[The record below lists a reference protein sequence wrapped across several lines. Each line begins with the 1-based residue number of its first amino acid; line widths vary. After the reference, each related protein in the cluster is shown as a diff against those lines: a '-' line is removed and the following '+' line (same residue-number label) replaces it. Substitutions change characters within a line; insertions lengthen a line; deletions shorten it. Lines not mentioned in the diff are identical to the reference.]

1 MTLAIH
7 MTFKNHTSIRASYI
21 QGCMSVTPLFSK
33 GQVTGSFRSH
43 FGVITG
49 PGINTDSPKFE
60 NEIGLI

>member
-21 QGCMSVTPLFSK
+21 QGCMSVTPLFPK
-33 GQVTGSFRSH
+33 VKLWGH

-49 PGINTDSPKFE
+49 PDINTDSPKFE
-60 NEIGLI
+60 NEIGLN